1 MGRMAGVTIKDGIA
15 YDALGRM
22 LYDPE
27 FHHAHGERFTEDELS
42 YLCKFYKYDGRR
54 SMSLALGRTEVV
66 VQNKYCDL
74 LKKGLVDYYKSLDHY
89 V

>member
-1 MGRMAGVTIKDGIA
+1 MACVKVEDGIA
-15 YDALGRM
+15 YNGLGMM

-27 FHHAHGERFTEDELS
+27 FHPNHGERFTEDELS
-42 YLCKFYKYDGRR
+42 YLCKFYKHDGRR
-54 SMSLALGRTEVV
+54 SMSFALGKTERV